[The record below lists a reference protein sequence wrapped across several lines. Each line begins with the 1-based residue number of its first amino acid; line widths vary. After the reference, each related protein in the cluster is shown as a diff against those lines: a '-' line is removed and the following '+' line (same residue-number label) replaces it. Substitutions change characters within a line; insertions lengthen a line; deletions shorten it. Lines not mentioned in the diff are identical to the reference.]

1 MPLPIPNLDDRDF
14 QQLMDAALSRLRR
27 LNPAWDDLSPGDPGI
42 VLLELFAYLTDTLLY
57 RANQIPAKVYVALLR
72 LLGVSL
78 YPPAAAVVVLR
89 FSRARGNTQTIEIP
103 RGTRVTVTG
112 GAGAEPP
119 VFATVHAATL
129 AADAESVEVV
139 AYHAEMVEAEVV
151 GTASG
156 RPGLSVQVARPPIIR
171 PVGDERDLLVA
182 VEVGGD
188 TLDDRVPVIQ
198 VAGAPY
204 RIWREVA
211 DFANLG
217 DDRFAYVVDRITGTI
232 TFAPSVYTVDDSGEI
247 SFGDG
252 ALGEVPPVGRS
263 LRVWYRRG
271 GGAAGNVAAETLT
284 VMKDPIPGLQVTN
297 PGPAAGGRDAET
309 LENALLRGPKE
320 LHSLDRA
327 VTASDFELVA
337 LKTSGVARARAFTSA
352 ELWRYAQRGT
362 VTVVLVPDVP
372 ASAWPDGRLS
382 AEALAEHATEPVR
395 EAVQRSLDE
404 RKPLGIHTVVQPV
417 RVKTVS
423 VAAEIVIRRE
433 EDASAVRNRVL
444 ERLYRTINPLPS
456 PNVNARG
463 WPFGQTLRV
472 SHVYDVALAEPG
484 VRWVANVELRVPD
497 VPLEV
502 RSLAADY
509 FQPGTW
515 YAASG
520 GRVFKTLNDGL
531 GWEIAVAFEDGE
543 GVDVVEAHPNSAGYV
558 AAITHVGEGQQSRV
572 YVSRDNGDHWENV
585 ANTEFQIEDVAWMQ
599 RDRAPVLLLASDAGL
614 FEMTAPRPNG
624 ELTQVLVN
632 ASDQAMSFY
641 AVATSTD
648 IRGEVTVAVAAQ
660 NEKGVYLSAQ
670 AGRGNTFRRITGT
683 VDGKDVRVLAVQQRG
698 ARAWLW
704 AGTYTFGD
712 DPGSGCYRWE
722 LRGDEDPV
730 EGWVAMNANW
740 KGGSCRGLAFV
751 RSGVLAATHRGGV
764 MFLNPD
770 NGYPDWQTPDVNA
783 GLPVRD
789 LARGWFAPVDTV
801 AANPDG
807 TRALAGVGNGGE
819 RSEGKGVY
827 RADDSE
833 AAYADWRFAWVSNDR
848 FTDRVTL
855 PPTWLLTSGEHEIT
869 VVSEDEAR

>member
-14 QQLMDAALSRLRR
+14 QQLMDAAMLRVRR

-57 RANQIPAKVYVALLR
+57 RVNQIPAKVYVALLR

-89 FSRARGNTQTIEIP
+89 FSRARGQTQAIEIP
-103 RGTRVTVTG
+103 RGTRVTITG

-119 VFATVHAATL
+119 VFATVRAATL
-129 AADAESVEVV
+129 AADSESVDVV
-139 AYHAEMVEAEVV
+139 AYHAEAVEGEVV
-151 GTASG
+151 GAGSG
-156 RPGLSVQVARPPIIR
+156 LPGLSLAVARPPIIR
-171 PVGDERDLLVA
+171 PTGDDRDLLVA

-188 TLDDRVPVIQ
+188 TLDDRVPIIQ
-198 VAGAPY
+198 HAGAAY
-204 RIWREVA
+204 RIWREVEN
-211 DFANLG
+211 FANLG
-217 DDRFAYVVDRITGTI
+217 DDRFVYVADRITGAI
-232 TFAPSVYTVDDSGEI
+232 TFAPSIYSLNEAGEV

-252 ALGEVPPVGRS
+252 ALGEAPPAGRS
-263 LRVWYRRG
+263 IRVSYRRG
-271 GGAAGNVAAETLT
+271 GGASGNVAANTLT
-284 VMKDPIPGLQVTN
+284 VMKDPIPGVQVTN
-297 PGPAAGGRDAET
+297 PAPAAGGRDAET

-327 VTASDFELVA
+327 VTASDFELIA

-352 ELWRYAQRGT
+352 ELYRYAQRGT
-362 VTVVLVPDVP
+362 VAVVLVPDVP
-372 ASAWPDGRLS
+372 AALWPDGRLT
-382 AEALAEHATEPVR
+382 AETLAAQVTEPVR
-395 EAVQRSLDE
+395 AAVQRTLDE
-404 RKPLGIHTVVQPV
+404 RKPLGIRTVVQPA

-423 VAAEIVIRRE
+423 VSAEIVVRRE
-433 EDASAVRNRVL
+433 EDAAAVRRRVL

-463 WPFGQTLRV
+463 WPFGQSLRV

-484 VRWVANVELRVPD
+484 VRWVANVSMRVPD

-502 RSLAADY
+502 KSLAADH
-509 FQPGTW
+509 FQPATW
-515 YAASG
+515 YAASA

-531 GWEIAVAFEDGE
+531 GWEVAVAFDEGE
-543 GVDVVEAHPNSAGYV
+543 VVDVVEAHPTSAGFV
-558 AAITHVGEGQQSRV
+558 AAITHVGDGQQSRV
-572 YVSRDNGDHWENV
+572 YVSRDNGDSWENV
-585 ANTEFQIEDVAWMQ
+585 ANTEFQIEDAAWLM

-614 FEMTAPRPNG
+614 FEMTAPRPQG
-624 ELTQVLVN
+624 EVTQVLVS
-632 ASDQAMSFY
+632 AQDQAMSFY
-641 AVATSTD
+641 AVTTSTD
-648 IRGEVTVAVAAQ
+648 ISGETTVAVAAQ
-660 NEKGVYLSAQ
+660 NEKGVYISAQ
-670 AGRGNTFRRITGT
+670 AGRGNTFRQIKG
-683 VDGKDVRVLAVQQRG
+683 VIDGKDVRVLAVQRRG

-704 AGTYTFGD
+704 AGTFAFGD
-712 DPGSGCYRWE
+712 DAGNGCYRWE

-751 RSGVLAATHRGGV
+751 QSGALAATHRGGL

-770 NGYPDWQTPDVNA
+770 NGYPDWQTPDVNS

-789 LARGWFAPVDTV
+789 LARGWFSPVDAI

-807 TRALAGVGNGGE
+807 AQIMAGVAQGGE
-819 RSEGKGVY
+819 RGEGKGVY
-827 RADDSE
+827 RAADSAGE
-833 AAYADWRFAWVSNDR
+833 YRDWKYTWASSDH